1 MLGNYLLEKNLVPD
15 SLIKW
20 KIKDIIRQRLR
31 DENQGSVEKNR
42 NQLKKICSEL
52 STGPI
57 AEKVKAA
64 KSFVPKKVKIF
75 STFEFSIKSQK
86 ENGSTFL

>member
-20 KIKDIIRQRLR
+20 KIKGIIKQRLR
-31 DENQGSVEKNR
+31 DENQGNIEKNR
-42 NQLKKICSEL
+42 DQLKKICSEL
-52 STGPI
+52 SMGPI

-64 KSFVPKKVKIF
+64 N
-75 STFEFSIKSQK
+75 EQH
-86 ENGSTFL
+86 